1 MEAFDLDLNSVGL
14 REENAFFPSK
24 SEVSGKIM
32 GGGGARQQSSIHRVE
47 LGGE

>member
-32 GGGGARQQSSIHRVE
+32 GGV
-47 LGGE
+47 GGETTKQHTSG